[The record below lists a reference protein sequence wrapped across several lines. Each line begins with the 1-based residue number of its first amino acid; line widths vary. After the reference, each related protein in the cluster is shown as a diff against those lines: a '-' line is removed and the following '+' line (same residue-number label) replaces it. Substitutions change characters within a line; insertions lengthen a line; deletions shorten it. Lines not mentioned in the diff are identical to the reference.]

1 MMEISASLHNSLVI
15 LICIILLVLIF
26 FIGLKQCR
34 RVWRQIHMI
43 YNGQRNV
50 VALDSAEVHDLIDT
64 LCTVNDTIP
73 IHPRQIRRILRK
85 LLDANVVKEIACS
98 QPTLHLKQPHFY
110 KHDERKQYIVKL
122 NAHQRA
128 PPSSLLLPVLNNNS
142 NVLNNSGS
150 SPQRIFDFY
159 FGVPKHY
166 YFQLKSITKSCQ
178 KSAIFQREQKK
189 QIYQA
194 VPTQS
199 FMHQSH
205 ASLASTSQVQRT
217 MMTSPLESIIGFA
230 ATRVQPAIQ
239 RMHSS
244 SSLGSKSE
252 MDDVDII
259 MDVEKRRR
267 VSGAD
272 AASGAAVDEGI
283 EMAEIVRIPQTQ
295 TQTQTQNAKATSLSM
310 MSMMSLS
317 STMSLLP
324 QSSQLTLQRLIPNEF
339 VLRERI
345 ECKDDEE
352 QLSFDERDLESTINA
367 IIAIGNNGG
376 HRSRN
381 VLQKKHGPPTKYKRH
396 RSSADVAAATGRAR
410 DRDEKT
416 QEEDEDDTSVDGNAF
431 YFCALLSYVRYP
443 ITEQQQE
450 QKEDEDAAE
459 QKHMHMDDEEEEEE
473 EKRDER
479 QPTDSDDD
487 MYEAVGTVPMDSDGD
502 LVPGDD
508 RMRIMRQQRRL
519 ATGATSNADISGE
532 GQVGAY
538 SQQYEVNGVNEANEE
553 VLQLMSKDPSK
564 SMLNGSPKYAMQSV
578 AGSVD
583 ALFEEVPL
591 SQRN

>member
-1 MMEISASLHNSLVI
+1 
-15 LICIILLVLIF
+15 
-26 FIGLKQCR
+26 
-34 RVWRQIHMI
+34 
-43 YNGQRNV
+43 
-50 VALDSAEVHDLIDT
+50 
-64 LCTVNDTIP
+64 
-73 IHPRQIRRILRK
+73 
-85 LLDANVVKEIACS
+85 
-98 QPTLHLKQPHFY
+98 
-110 KHDERKQYIVKL
+110 
-122 NAHQRA
+122 
-128 PPSSLLLPVLNNNS
+128 
-142 NVLNNSGS
+142 
-150 SPQRIFDFY
+150 
-159 FGVPKHY
+159 
-166 YFQLKSITKSCQ
+166 
-178 KSAIFQREQKK
+178 
-189 QIYQA
+189 
-194 VPTQS
+194 
-199 FMHQSH
+199 MHQSH

-473 EKRDER
+473 EKKVVVEEQDE
-479 QPTDSDDD
+479 D
-487 MYEAVGTVPMDSDGD
+487 EEEDGD
-502 LVPGDD
+502 RGQRPNLAKALMENETTYDVIEENGRKYRIDD
-508 RMRIMRQQRRL
+508 IE
-519 ATGATSNADISGE
+519 I
-532 GQVGAY
+532 
-538 SQQYEVNGVNEANEE
+538 
-553 VLQLMSKDPSK
+553 
-564 SMLNGSPKYAMQSV
+564 
-578 AGSVD
+578 
-583 ALFEEVPL
+583 ALFDPPSALSKTNQIQSEKQKKSDKDKKNSRAKTHNVSIATALDPALNMQLLCDFKLQRLVEYYDIFGISDVDLNDADSNLECKICFSFPSNVVLIPCRHCCCCETCFHQIEHCPL
-591 SQRN
+591 CRTPIRQTLRWTSD